1 MAVVDFRFM
10 CTVLWYQMC
19 YKLSERLFY
28 DAEMKCCKWVDIMR
42 VWKYCME
49 DATKPYCK
57 IAFLDVSLLAHKW
70 MSGKD
75 LPL

>member
-1 MAVVDFRFM
+1 MAVVDFRLM

-42 VWKYCME
+42 VHEGVEVLYGGCNK
-49 DATKPYCK
+49 A
-57 IAFLDVSLLAHKW
+57 LL
-70 MSGKD
+70 
-75 LPL
+75 

>member
-1 MAVVDFRFM
+1 
-10 CTVLWYQMC
+10 
-19 YKLSERLFY
+19 
-28 DAEMKCCKWVDIMR
+28 MR